1 MEREPYREPSQL
13 TGIHINL
20 DEQAIEFEDRHGT
33 IGRLVFG
40 RETVLYEGQPLL
52 LVPTDDPRTDS
63 EAAEQRARAAQAPR
77 PSATPHSVHTPS
89 PRTPREQG

>member
-1 MEREPYREPSQL
+1 MEREPPREPSQL

-40 RETVLYEGQPLL
+40 REIVLYEGQPLL
-52 LVPTDDPRTDS
+52 LAPTDTPQTDT
-63 EAAEQRARAAQAPR
+63 ELAEQSAGPNQRPRAGAPPR
-77 PSATPHSVHTPS
+77 PLHAPPPHKSV
-89 PRTPREQG
+89 